1 MCLEGC
7 FREMSLCLG
16 EQVKHTGLLE
26 VVEVGGTQPTE
37 GLGWT
42 KGWREVK
49 YTPASCRLA

>member
-1 MCLEGC
+1 
-7 FREMSLCLG
+7 MSLCLG